1 MTAQPEL
8 AVELFRT
15 ATGQR
20 LHIPGCPHFG
30 SPLVAATAHDLA
42 GLEICTWCR
51 AELDGVGRTYC
62 PDLDEAMRVLGCWE
76 GTQRLIRDAL
86 RFVTHDEFWLPHS
99 DSYIALGREGRCVAR
114 VGKGY
119 VSVVAT
125 GAYVEL
131 PGHRAGKGGGAPGSS
146 GSGRSAPPTTSRRPS
161 GASATPAPE
170 QFPHRRNLRKS

>member
-1 MTAQPEL
+1 MTAQPQNRPEL

-20 LHIPGCPHFG
+20 LHIPGCPHVG
-30 SPLVAATAHDLA
+30 STLVVATAQDLA
-42 GLEICTWCR
+42 ELEICTWCR
-51 AELDGVGRTYC
+51 AEIDGVGRTYC
-62 PDLDEAMRVLGCWE
+62 RSLEEAMRVLGCWE

-86 RFVTHDEFWLPHS
+86 RFVAHDGVWLPHS

-125 GAYVEL
+125 VAYVEL
-131 PGHRAGKGGGAPGSS
+131 PGHRAGKGGGAPRVERVGQICPICYV
-146 GSGRSAPPTTSRRPS
+146 ATSLAGVCDACS
-161 GASATPAPE
+161 
-170 QFPHRRNLRKS
+170 